1 MKENFFQNKFALIT
15 LLSACGIVAI
25 SMGLRQTFGLFSDFF
40 VKDLQCTIT
49 QFGLAIG
56 IQMLMWGMFAPIFGA
71 MADKIGGNKV
81 TIIAF
86 VFMALGI
93 YLLYSGP
100 NTGIFFQIN
109 LGLLVGIGLGGTA
122 ISVQI
127 GEVGKHFP
135 NKTRG
140 MAIGIVVAMASIGYF
155 FSPMYTK
162 FALSAFGWEKTL
174 QTFLYFII
182 FGMIAGIFLFP
193 VKKNKIESPSI
204 KTQEQN
210 NKITIKEQSIGEA
223 LKEAFSHKGFI
234 LLTFG
239 FFVCGFNI
247 TLVSAHIPGYIQERG
262 FEAWTAF
269 AILSLIGLF
278 NVFGTL
284 SFGYLS
290 GKYSKKILLSILY
303 FSRGIVLILFLV
315 LPTSTYVAIGFGI
328 LYGYLLLAT
337 IPPTNGII
345 SQVFG
350 TKYLA
355 MLYGVV
361 FFSHQIGSFLG
372 AYLGGYFFDQYGSYD
387 YAFYLSIALSF
398 FATVVHLPIDEKPL
412 PRLATT

>member
-1 MKENFFQNKFALIT
+1 MIKEKFFPSKLALIT
-15 LLSACGIVAI
+15 LLSACGIVAV

-40 VKDLQCTIT
+40 VKDLQSTVT

-81 TIIAF
+81 TIIGF

-109 LGLLVGIGLGGTA
+109 LGLLIGIGLGGTA

-140 MAIGIVVAMASIGYF
+140 LAIGIVVAMASIGYF
-155 FSPMYTK
+155 FSPLYTK

-182 FGMIAGIFLFP
+182 FGMIVGIFLFP
-193 VKKNKIESPSI
+193 VKKETNTSNNIKIN
-204 KTQEQN
+204 EQ
-210 NKITIKEQSIGEA
+210 TISEA

-278 NVFGTL
+278 NIFGTL

-315 LPTSTYVAIGFGI
+315 LPTSTYVALGFGI
-328 LYGYLLLAT
+328 LYGYLWLST

-345 SQVFG
+345 SQIFG

-355 MLYGVV
+355 MLYGLV
-361 FFSHQIGSFLG
+361 FFSHQIGSFFG

-387 YAFYLSIALSF
+387 YAWYLSIGLSF
-398 FATVVHLPIDEKPL
+398 FATLVHLPIDEKPL
-412 PRLATT
+412 LRLSTT

>member
-1 MKENFFQNKFALIT
+1 MIKERFFQNKLALIT
-15 LLSACGIVAI
+15 LLSACGIVAV

-40 VKDLQCTIT
+40 VKDLQCTVT

-109 LGLLVGIGLGGTA
+109 LGLLIGIGLGGTA

-140 MAIGIVVAMASIGYF
+140 LAIGIVVAMASIGYF

-162 FALSAFGWEKTL
+162 FALTTFGWEKTL

-193 VKKNKIESPSI
+193 VKKNKEENANI
-204 KTQEQN
+204 KTHEQ
-210 NKITIKEQSIGEA
+210 TIPEA
-223 LKEAFSHKGFI
+223 LKEAFNHKGFI

-262 FEAWTAF
+262 FELWTAF

-278 NVFGTL
+278 NIFGTL
-284 SFGYLS
+284 TFGYLS
-290 GKYSKKILLSILY
+290 GRYSKKILLSILY
-303 FSRGIVLILFLV
+303 FSRGVVLILFLV
-315 LPTSTYVAIGFGI
+315 LPTSTYVALGFGI
-328 LYGYLLLAT
+328 LYGYLWLST

-355 MLYGVV
+355 MLYGIV
-361 FFSHQIGSFLG
+361 FFSHQIGSFFG
-372 AYLGGYFFDQYGSYD
+372 AYLGGYFFDRYGSYD
-387 YAFYLSIALSF
+387 YAWYLSIVLSF
-398 FATVVHLPIDEKPL
+398 FATIVHLPIDEKPL
-412 PRLATT
+412 TRLAST

>member
-1 MKENFFQNKFALIT
+1 MIKEKFFPNKLALIT
-15 LLSACGIVAI
+15 LLSACGIVAV

-140 MAIGIVVAMASIGYF
+140 LAIGIVVAMASIGYF
-155 FSPMYTK
+155 FSPLYTK
-162 FALSAFGWEKTL
+162 FSLSAFGWEKTL

-182 FGMIAGIFLFP
+182 FGMIASIFLFP
-193 VKKNKIESPSI
+193 VKKDKIVSANI
-204 KTQEQN
+204 KTAEQ
-210 NKITIKEQSIGEA
+210 TIPEA
-223 LKEAFSHKGFI
+223 LKEAFNHRGFI

-262 FEAWTAF
+262 FELWTAF

-278 NVFGTL
+278 NIFGTL

-290 GKYSKKILLSILY
+290 GKYSKKMLLSILY

-315 LPTSTYVAIGFGI
+315 LPTSTYVALGFGV
-328 LYGYLLLAT
+328 LYGYLWLST

-361 FFSHQIGSFLG
+361 FFSHQIGSFFG
-372 AYLGGYFFDQYGSYD
+372 AYLGGYFFDLYGSYD
-387 YAFYLSIALSF
+387 YAWYLSIVLSF
-398 FATVVHLPIDEKPL
+398 FATIVHLPIDEKPL

>member
-1 MKENFFQNKFALIT
+1 MIKENFFPTKVALIT
-15 LLSACGIVAI
+15 LISACSIVAV

-40 VKDLQCTIT
+40 VKDLQCTVT

-56 IQMLMWGMFAPIFGA
+56 IQMLMWGMFAPIFGIL
-71 MADKIGGNKV
+71 ADKIGGSKV
-81 TIIAF
+81 TIVAF
-86 VFMALGI
+86 CFVALGI

-127 GEVGKHFP
+127 AEVGKHFP

-155 FSPMYTK
+155 FSPIYTK
-162 FALSAFGWEKTL
+162 FALSAYGWEKTL
-174 QTFLYFII
+174 NTFLYFII
-182 FGMIAGIFLFP
+182 FGIIAAIFLRG
-193 VKKNKIESPSI
+193 VKKENSSNINL
-204 KTQEQN
+204 QAN
-210 NKITIKEQSIGEA
+210 NQTLDEA
-223 LKEAFSHKGFI
+223 LKEAFNHKGFI
-234 LLTFG
+234 LLMLG

-262 FEAWTAF
+262 FETWTAF

-284 SFGYLS
+284 TFGYLS

-303 FSRGIVLILFLV
+303 FARGVVLILFLI

-328 LYGYLLLAT
+328 FYGYLWLAT

-355 MLYGVV
+355 TLYGLV

-372 AYLGGYFFDQYGSYD
+372 AYLGGYFYDKYGSYD
-387 YAFYLSIALSF
+387 YAWYLSIALSF
-398 FATVVHLPIDEKPL
+398 FATLVHLPIDEKPL
-412 PRLATT
+412 TRLATT

>member
-1 MKENFFQNKFALIT
+1 MTKEKFFQSKIALIS
-15 LLSACGIVAI
+15 LLSACGIVAV

-86 VFMALGI
+86 LFFALGI

-109 LGLLVGIGLGGTA
+109 LGLLIGIGLGGTA

-127 GEVGKHFP
+127 GEVGRHFP
-135 NKTRG
+135 NKTRS
-140 MAIGIVVAMASIGYF
+140 MAVGIVVAMASIGYF

-162 FALSAFGWEKTL
+162 FALSSYGWEKTL
-174 QTFLYFII
+174 QSFLFFII
-182 FGMIAGIFLFP
+182 FGMIVAIFLFP
-193 VKKNKIESPSI
+193 VKKDKNLSDKS
-204 KTQEQN
+204 KN
-210 NKITIKEQSIGEA
+210 KEQTIPEA
-223 LKEAFSHKGFI
+223 LKEAFNHKGFI

-284 SFGYLS
+284 TFGYLS
-290 GKYSKKILLSILY
+290 GKFSKRILLSILY

-315 LPTSTYVAIGFGI
+315 LPTSSYVALGFGM
-328 LYGYLLLAT
+328 LYGYLWLST
-337 IPPTNGII
+337 IPPTSGII
-345 SQVFG
+345 AQVFG
-350 TKYLA
+350 TQYSS

-361 FFSHQIGSFLG
+361 FFSHQIGSFFG

-387 YAFYLSIALSF
+387 YAWYLSIALSF
-398 FATVVHLPIDEKPL
+398 FATIIHLPIDEKPL
-412 PRLATT
+412 PRLSTA

>member
-1 MKENFFQNKFALIT
+1 MVCFPI
-15 LLSACGIVAI
+15 
-25 SMGLRQTFGLFSDFF
+25 FF
-40 VKDLQCTIT
+40 VKDLQSTVT

-86 VFMALGI
+86 LFMALGI

-100 NTGIFFQIN
+100 NTGIFFHIH

-127 GEVGKHFP
+127 GEVAKHFP

-140 MAIGIVVAMASIGYF
+140 LAIGIVVAMASIGYF

-174 QTFLYFII
+174 ETFLYFIV

-193 VKKNKIESPSI
+193 VKKE
-204 KTQEQN
+204 
-210 NKITIKEQSIGEA
+210 KITTANIKLNEQTIREA
-223 LKEAFSHKGFI
+223 LKEAFNHKGFL

-262 FEAWTAF
+262 FAF
-269 AILSLIGLF
+269 S
-278 NVFGTL
+278 NGTN
-284 SFGYLS
+284 SDA
-290 GKYSKKILLSILY
+290 K
-303 FSRGIVLILFLV
+303 VV
-315 LPTSTYVAIGFGI
+315 LPEPGKPMISIFFINCYIVASLGRGLSSIGKWTTVAKKDNAI
-328 LYGYLLLAT
+328 D
-337 IPPTNGII
+337 
-345 SQVFG
+345 
-350 TKYLA
+350 KYQA
-355 MLYGVV
+355 
-361 FFSHQIGSFLG
+361 
-372 AYLGGYFFDQYGSYD
+372 
-387 YAFYLSIALSF
+387 
-398 FATVVHLPIDEKPL
+398 
-412 PRLATT
+412 

>member
-1 MKENFFQNKFALIT
+1 MEREKFFRNRLALIT
-15 LLSACGIVAI
+15 LLSACGIVAV

-40 VKDLQCTIT
+40 VRDLQVTVT
-49 QFGLAIG
+49 EFGLAIG
-56 IQMLMWGMFAPIFGA
+56 IQMLMWGLLAPIFGA

-86 VFMALGI
+86 VFFALGI
-93 YLLYSGP
+93 YFLYAGP
-100 NTGIFFQIN
+100 NTGTFFQIN
-109 LGLLVGIGLGGTA
+109 LGLLIGIGLGGTA

-140 MAIGIVVAMASIGYF
+140 LAIGIVVAMASIGYF
-155 FSPMYTK
+155 FSPLYTK
-162 FALSAFGWEKTL
+162 FALSEFGWEKTL
-174 QTFLYFII
+174 QTYLYFIF
-182 FGMIAGIFLFP
+182 FGIVAGIFLFP
-193 VKKNKIESPSI
+193 VKKNNG
-204 KTQEQN
+204 TN
-210 NKITIKEQSIGEA
+210 NTIKVDEQTIGEA
-223 LKEAFSHKGFI
+223 LKEAFNHKGFI
-234 LLTFG
+234 LLAFG

-247 TLVSAHIPGYIQERG
+247 TLVAAHIPGYIQERG

-284 SFGYLS
+284 TFGYLS

-303 FSRGIVLILFLV
+303 FSRAIIMIAFLL
-315 LPTSTYVAIGFGI
+315 LPPSTYVALGFGMVFGF
-328 LYGYLLLAT
+328 LWLAT

-345 SQVFG
+345 SQIFG

-361 FFSHQIGSFLG
+361 FLSHQIGSFLG

-387 YAFYLSIALSF
+387 YAFYVSIGLAF
-398 FATVVHLPIDEKPL
+398 FATLVHLPIDEKPVM
-412 PRLATT
+412 RLSSTQEV

>member
-1 MKENFFQNKFALIT
+1 MTERFFQNKLALIT
-15 LLSACGIVAI
+15 LLSACGIVAV

-40 VKDLQCTIT
+40 VKDLQCTVT

-81 TIIAF
+81 SIIAF

-140 MAIGIVVAMASIGYF
+140 LAIGIVVAMASIGYF
-155 FSPMYTK
+155 FSPLYTK
-162 FALSAFGWEKTL
+162 FALSEFGWEKTL

-182 FGMIAGIFLFP
+182 FGMIAAIFLFP
-193 VKKNKIESPSI
+193 VKKNIITSSNT
-204 KTQEQN
+204 KTYEQ
-210 NKITIKEQSIGEA
+210 TILEA
-223 LKEAFSHKGFI
+223 LKEAFSHRGFI

-262 FEAWTAF
+262 FELWTAF
-269 AILSLIGLF
+269 VILSLIGLF
-278 NVFGTL
+278 NIFGTL
-284 SFGYLS
+284 TFGYLS

-315 LPTSTYVAIGFGI
+315 LPTSTYVALGFGI
-328 LYGYLLLAT
+328 LYGYLWLST

-345 SQVFG
+345 SQIFG

-355 MLYGVV
+355 MLYGIV
-361 FFSHQIGSFLG
+361 FFSHQIGSFFG

-387 YAFYLSIALSF
+387 YAWYLSIALSF
-398 FATVVHLPIDEKPL
+398 FATIVHLPIDEKPL

>member
-1 MKENFFQNKFALIT
+1 MIKEKFFPSTLALIT

-25 SMGLRQTFGLFSDFF
+25 SMGIRQTFGLFSDFF
-40 VKDLQCTIT
+40 VKDLQSTVT

-56 IQMLMWGMFAPIFGA
+56 IQMLLWGMFAPIFGA

-100 NTGIFFQIN
+100 NTGIFFHIN

-140 MAIGIVVAMASIGYF
+140 LAIGIVVAMASIGYF
-155 FSPMYTK
+155 FSPLYTK

-182 FGMIAGIFLFP
+182 FGMVAGIFLFP
-193 VKKNKIESPSI
+193 VKKEKSTSNNIKIN
-204 KTQEQN
+204 EQ
-210 NKITIKEQSIGEA
+210 TIFEA
-223 LKEAFSHKGFI
+223 LKEAFNHKGFI

-262 FEAWTAF
+262 FELWTAF

-278 NVFGTL
+278 NIFGTL

-290 GKYSKKILLSILY
+290 GKYSKKMLLSILY

-315 LPTSTYVAIGFGI
+315 LPTSTYVALGFGI
-328 LYGYLLLAT
+328 LYGYLWLST

-355 MLYGVV
+355 MLYGLV
-361 FFSHQIGSFLG
+361 FFSHQIGSFFG

-387 YAFYLSIALSF
+387 YAWYLSIALSF
-398 FATVVHLPIDEKPL
+398 FATVIHLPIDEKPL

>member
-1 MKENFFQNKFALIT
+1 MIKEKFFPNKLALIT
-15 LLSACGIVAI
+15 LLSACGVVAI

-40 VKDLQCTIT
+40 VKDLQSTVT

-140 MAIGIVVAMASIGYF
+140 LAIGIVVAMASIGYF
-155 FSPMYTK
+155 FSPLYTK

-193 VKKNKIESPSI
+193 VKKEKSTSDGIKIN
-204 KTQEQN
+204 EQ
-210 NKITIKEQSIGEA
+210 TIPEA

-234 LLTFG
+234 LLSFG

-278 NVFGTL
+278 NIFGTL

-315 LPTSTYVAIGFGI
+315 LPTSTYVALGFGI
-328 LYGYLLLAT
+328 LYGYLWLST

-355 MLYGVV
+355 MLYGLV
-361 FFSHQIGSFLG
+361 FFSHQIGSFFG

-387 YAFYLSIALSF
+387 YAWYLSIALSF
-398 FATVVHLPIDEKPL
+398 FATIVHLPIDEKPL
-412 PRLATT
+412 PRLATA

>member
-1 MKENFFQNKFALIT
+1 MSQTKFFPSKLALIT
-15 LLSACGIVAI
+15 LLSACGIVAV

-40 VKDLQCTIT
+40 VKDLQCTVT

-86 VFMALGI
+86 IFMALGI

-127 GEVGKHFP
+127 AEVGKHFP
-135 NKTRG
+135 NQTRG
-140 MAIGIVVAMASIGYF
+140 LAIGIVVATASIGYF
-155 FSPMYTK
+155 FSPLYTK
-162 FALSAFGWEKTL
+162 FALSAYGWEKTL

-182 FGMIAGIFLFP
+182 FGMIAAIFLFP
-193 VKKNKIESPSI
+193 VKKDNTTNNVKVN
-204 KTQEQN
+204 EQ
-210 NKITIKEQSIGEA
+210 TIGEA
-223 LKEAFSHKGFI
+223 LKEAFNHKGFI
-234 LLTFG
+234 LLIFG

-247 TLVSAHIPGYIQERG
+247 TLVAAHIPGYMQERG

-278 NVFGTL
+278 NIFGTL
-284 SFGYLS
+284 TFGFLS
-290 GKYSKKILLSILY
+290 GKYSKKILLSVLY
-303 FSRGIVLILFLV
+303 FLRGIVLILFLF
-315 LPTSTYVAIGFGI
+315 LPASPYTALGFGV
-328 LYGYLLLAT
+328 LYGYLWLAT

-345 SQVFG
+345 SQIFG

-355 MLYGVV
+355 TLYGIV
-361 FFSHQIGSFLG
+361 FFSHQIGGFLG
-372 AYLGGYFFDQYGSYD
+372 AYLGGYFFDKYSSYD
-387 YAFYLSIALSF
+387 YAFYLSIGFSF
-398 FATVVHLPIDEKPL
+398 FATLVHLPIDEKPVM
-412 PRLATT
+412 RISVT

>member
-1 MKENFFQNKFALIT
+1 VIKEKFFPSKLALIT
-15 LLSACGIVAI
+15 LLSACGIVAV

-40 VKDLQCTIT
+40 VKDLQSTVT

-86 VFMALGI
+86 LFFALGI

-109 LGLLVGIGLGGTA
+109 LGLLIGIGLGGTA

-140 MAIGIVVAMASIGYF
+140 LAIGIVVAMASIGYF

-162 FALSAFGWEKTL
+162 FALSEFGWEKTL

-193 VKKNKIESPSI
+193 VKKDKIASTNI
-204 KTQEQN
+204 KTYEQ
-210 NKITIKEQSIGEA
+210 TIPEA
-223 LKEAFSHKGFI
+223 LKEAFNHKGFI
-234 LLTFG
+234 LLNFG

-247 TLVSAHIPGYIQERG
+247 TLVSAHIPGYIQARG
-262 FEAWTAF
+262 FELWTAV

-278 NVFGTL
+278 NIFGTL

-315 LPTSTYVAIGFGI
+315 LPTSTYVALGFGI
-328 LYGYLLLAT
+328 LYGYLWLST

-345 SQVFG
+345 SQIFG

-355 MLYGVV
+355 MLYGLV
-361 FFSHQIGSFLG
+361 FFSHQIGSFFG

-387 YAFYLSIALSF
+387 YAWYLSIALSF

>member
-1 MKENFFQNKFALIT
+1 MIKEKFFPNKLALIT
-15 LLSACGIVAI
+15 LLSACGVVAI

-40 VKDLQCTIT
+40 VKDLQSTVT

-56 IQMLMWGMFAPIFGA
+56 IQMLLWGMFAPIFGA

-140 MAIGIVVAMASIGYF
+140 LAIGIVVAIASIGYF
-155 FSPMYTK
+155 FSPLYTK

-182 FGMIAGIFLFP
+182 FGMVAGIFLFP
-193 VKKNKIESPSI
+193 VKKEKSTSNNIKIN
-204 KTQEQN
+204 EQ
-210 NKITIKEQSIGEA
+210 TIFEA
-223 LKEAFSHKGFI
+223 LREAFSHKGFV

-278 NVFGTL
+278 NIFGTL

-315 LPTSTYVAIGFGI
+315 LPTSTYVALGFGI
-328 LYGYLLLAT
+328 LYGYLWLST

-350 TKYLA
+350 TKYLS
-355 MLYGVV
+355 MLYGLV
-361 FFSHQIGSFLG
+361 FFSHQIGSFFG

-387 YAFYLSIALSF
+387 YAWYLSIALSF

>member
-1 MKENFFQNKFALIT
+1 VIKEKFFPSTLALIT
-15 LLSACGIVAI
+15 LLSACGIVAV

-40 VKDLQCTIT
+40 VKDLQSTVT

-56 IQMLMWGMFAPIFGA
+56 IQMLMWGMFAPIFGV

-109 LGLLVGIGLGGTA
+109 LGLLIGIGLGGTA

-127 GEVGKHFP
+127 GEVGKQFP

-140 MAIGIVVAMASIGYF
+140 LAIGIVVAMASIGYF
-155 FSPMYTK
+155 FSPLYTK
-162 FALSAFGWEKTL
+162 FALTAFGWEKTL

-193 VKKNKIESPSI
+193 VKKEKSTSDGIKIN
-204 KTQEQN
+204 EQ
-210 NKITIKEQSIGEA
+210 TIPEA

-234 LLTFG
+234 LLSFG

-278 NVFGTL
+278 NIFGTL

-315 LPTSTYVAIGFGI
+315 LPTSTYVALGFGI
-328 LYGYLLLAT
+328 LYGYLWLST

-355 MLYGVV
+355 MLYGLV
-361 FFSHQIGSFLG
+361 FFSHQIGSFFG
-372 AYLGGYFFDQYGSYD
+372 AYLGGYFYDQYGSYD
-387 YAFYLSIALSF
+387 YAWYLSIALSF

>member
-1 MKENFFQNKFALIT
+1 MKEKFFQNRIALVT
-15 LLSACGIVAI
+15 LLSACGIVAV

-56 IQMLMWGMFAPIFGA
+56 LQMLMWGMFAPIFGA

-86 VFMALGI
+86 AFMALGI

-100 NTGIFFQIN
+100 NTGVFFQIN

-140 MAIGIVVAMASIGYF
+140 LAIGIVVAMASIGYF
-155 FSPMYTK
+155 FSPLYTK
-162 FALSAFGWEKTL
+162 FALSEFGWEKTL
-174 QTFLYFII
+174 QTYLYFII

-193 VKKNKIESPSI
+193 VKKDKNTSGKVIVD
-204 KTQEQN
+204 EQ
-210 NKITIKEQSIGEA
+210 TIPEA
-223 LKEAFSHKGFI
+223 LKEAFTHRGFI
-234 LLTFG
+234 LLTLG

-262 FEAWTAF
+262 FEVWTAF
-269 AILSLIGLF
+269 AILSLIGFF
-278 NVFGTL
+278 NIFGTL

-303 FSRGIVLILFLV
+303 FSRGIVLILFLF
-315 LPTSTYVAIGFGI
+315 LPTSTYVALGFGI
-328 LYGYLLLAT
+328 IYGFLWLST
-337 IPPTNGII
+337 IPPTNGIV
-345 SQVFG
+345 SQIFG

-372 AYLGGYFFDQYGSYD
+372 AYLGGYFFDKYGSYD
-387 YAFYLSIALSF
+387 YAFYLSIGLSF
-398 FATVVHLPIDEKPL
+398 FATLVHLPIDEKPVM
-412 PRLATT
+412 RISVV

>member
-1 MKENFFQNKFALIT
+1 VIKEKFFPSKLALIT
-15 LLSACGIVAI
+15 LLSACGIVAV

-40 VKDLQCTIT
+40 IKDLQSTVT

-109 LGLLVGIGLGGTA
+109 LGLLIGIGLGGTA

-140 MAIGIVVAMASIGYF
+140 LAIGIVVAMASIGYF
-155 FSPMYTK
+155 FSPLYTK

-182 FGMIAGIFLFP
+182 FGMVAGIFLFP
-193 VKKNKIESPSI
+193 VKKEKSTSNNIKIN
-204 KTQEQN
+204 EQ
-210 NKITIKEQSIGEA
+210 TIFEA
-223 LKEAFSHKGFI
+223 LREAFSHKGFV

-278 NVFGTL
+278 NIFGTL
-284 SFGYLS
+284 SFGYFS

-315 LPTSTYVAIGFGI
+315 LPTSTYVALGFGI
-328 LYGYLLLAT
+328 LYGYLWLST

-361 FFSHQIGSFLG
+361 FFSHQIGSFFG

-387 YAFYLSIALSF
+387 YAWYLSIGLSF
-398 FATVVHLPIDEKPL
+398 FATLVHLPIDEKPL
-412 PRLATT
+412 LRLSTT

>member
-1 MKENFFQNKFALIT
+1 MIKEKFFPSTLALIT

-25 SMGLRQTFGLFSDFF
+25 SMGIRQTFGLFSDFF
-40 VKDLQCTIT
+40 VKDLQSTVT

-56 IQMLMWGMFAPIFGA
+56 IQMLLWGMFAPIFGA

-140 MAIGIVVAMASIGYF
+140 LAIGIVVAMASIGYF
-155 FSPMYTK
+155 FSPLYTK

-182 FGMIAGIFLFP
+182 FGMVAGIFLFP
-193 VKKNKIESPSI
+193 VKKEKSTSSNIKIN
-204 KTQEQN
+204 EQ
-210 NKITIKEQSIGEA
+210 TIFEA
-223 LKEAFSHKGFI
+223 LREAFSHKGFV

-278 NVFGTL
+278 NIFGTL

-315 LPTSTYVAIGFGI
+315 LPTSTYVALGFGI
-328 LYGYLLLAT
+328 LYGYLWLST

-345 SQVFG
+345 SQIFG

-361 FFSHQIGSFLG
+361 FFSHQIGSFFG
-372 AYLGGYFFDQYGSYD
+372 AYLGGYFFDQYGSYN
-387 YAFYLSIALSF
+387 YAWYLSIGLSF

>member
-1 MKENFFQNKFALIT
+1 MIKEKFFQNKLALIT
-15 LLSACGIVAI
+15 LLSACGIVAV

-40 VKDLQCTIT
+40 IKDLQCTVT

-71 MADKIGGNKV
+71 LADKIGGNKV

-86 VFMALGI
+86 LFFALGI

-140 MAIGIVVAMASIGYF
+140 LAIGIVVAMASIGYF
-155 FSPMYTK
+155 FSPLYTK
-162 FALSAFGWEKTL
+162 FALSTFGWEKTL

-182 FGMIAGIFLFP
+182 FGMFAGIFLLP
-193 VKKNKIESPSI
+193 VKKEKISSDTAKI
-204 KTQEQN
+204 NEQ
-210 NKITIKEQSIGEA
+210 TILEA
-223 LKEAFSHKGFI
+223 LKEAFNHKGFI

-278 NVFGTL
+278 NIFGTL

-303 FSRGIVLILFLV
+303 FLRGIVLILFLV
-315 LPTSTYVAIGFGI
+315 LPTSTYVALGFGI
-328 LYGYLLLAT
+328 FYGYLWLST

-372 AYLGGYFFDQYGSYD
+372 AFLGGYFFDQYGSYD
-387 YAFYLSIALSF
+387 YAWYLSIALSF
-398 FATVVHLPIDEKPL
+398 FATIIHLPIDEKPL

>member
-1 MKENFFQNKFALIT
+1 MKEKFFQNKLALIT
-15 LLSACGIVAI
+15 LLSACGVVAV

-109 LGLLVGIGLGGTA
+109 LGLLIGIGLGGTA

-140 MAIGIVVAMASIGYF
+140 LAIGIVVAMASIGYF

-162 FALSAFGWEKTL
+162 FALSEFGWEKTL

-193 VKKNKIESPSI
+193 AKKVKIASTNI
-204 KTQEQN
+204 KTHEQ
-210 NKITIKEQSIGEA
+210 TIPEA
-223 LKEAFSHKGFI
+223 LKEAFNHKGFI

-262 FEAWTAF
+262 FELWTAF

-278 NVFGTL
+278 NIFGTL
-284 SFGYLS
+284 TFGYLS
-290 GKYSKKILLSILY
+290 GKYSKKMLLSILY

-315 LPTSTYVAIGFGI
+315 LPTSTYVALGFGI
-328 LYGYLLLAT
+328 LYGYLWLST

-361 FFSHQIGSFLG
+361 FFSHQIGSFFG
-372 AYLGGYFFDQYGSYD
+372 AYLGGFFFDQYGSYD
-387 YAFYLSIALSF
+387 YAWYLSIVLSF
-398 FATVVHLPIDEKPL
+398 FATIVHLPIDEKPL

>member
-1 MKENFFQNKFALIT
+1 MIKEKFFPSTLALIT

-25 SMGLRQTFGLFSDFF
+25 SMGIRQTFGLFSDFF
-40 VKDLQCTIT
+40 VKDLQSTVT

-56 IQMLMWGMFAPIFGA
+56 IQMLLWGMFAPIFGA

-100 NTGIFFQIN
+100 NTGIFFHIN

-155 FSPMYTK
+155 FSPLYTK

-182 FGMIAGIFLFP
+182 FGMVAGIFLFP
-193 VKKNKIESPSI
+193 VKKEKSTSSNIKIN
-204 KTQEQN
+204 EQ
-210 NKITIKEQSIGEA
+210 TIFEA
-223 LKEAFSHKGFI
+223 LREAFSHKGFV

-278 NVFGTL
+278 NIFGTL
-284 SFGYLS
+284 SFGYFS

-315 LPTSTYVAIGFGI
+315 LPTSTYVALGFGI
-328 LYGYLLLAT
+328 LYGYLWLST

-345 SQVFG
+345 SQIFG

-361 FFSHQIGSFLG
+361 FFSHQIGSFFG
-372 AYLGGYFFDQYGSYD
+372 AYLGGYFFDQYGSYN
-387 YAFYLSIALSF
+387 YAWYLSIGLSF

>member
-1 MKENFFQNKFALIT
+1 MTEEKFFQSKIALIT
-15 LLSACGIVAI
+15 LLSACGIVAV

-40 VKDLQCTIT
+40 VEDLQCTIT

-86 VFMALGI
+86 VFFALGI

-109 LGLLVGIGLGGTA
+109 LGLLIGIGLGGTA

-140 MAIGIVVAMASIGYF
+140 LAIGIVVAMASIGYF

-162 FALSAFGWEKTL
+162 YALTAFGWEKTL
-174 QTFLYFII
+174 QHFLYFII

-193 VKKNKIESPSI
+193 VKKTDKKKSLNS
-204 KTQEQN
+204 
-210 NKITIKEQSIGEA
+210 QSIRDA
-223 LKEAFSHKGFI
+223 LKEAFNHKGFI
-234 LLTFG
+234 LLTLG

-262 FEAWTAF
+262 FETWTAF

-303 FSRGIVLILFLV
+303 FSRGVVLILFLI

-328 LYGYLLLAT
+328 LYGFLWLAT

-350 TKYLA
+350 TQYLA
-355 MLYGVV
+355 MLYGLV
-361 FFSHQIGSFLG
+361 FFSHQVGSFFG
-372 AYLGGYFFDQYGSYD
+372 AYLGGYFYDQYGTYD
-387 YAFYLSIALSF
+387 YAWYLSIALSF
-398 FATVVHLPIDEKPL
+398 FATLVHLPIDERPL
-412 PRLATT
+412 PRLASV

>member
-1 MKENFFQNKFALIT
+1 MIKEKFFPSTLALIT
-15 LLSACGIVAI
+15 LLSACGIVAV

-40 VKDLQCTIT
+40 VKDLQSTVT
-49 QFGLAIG
+49 EFGLAIG

-140 MAIGIVVAMASIGYF
+140 LAIGIVVAMASIGYF
-155 FSPMYTK
+155 FSPLYTK
-162 FALSAFGWEKTL
+162 FALTAFGWEKTL

-182 FGMIAGIFLFP
+182 FGMFAGIFLFP
-193 VKKNKIESPSI
+193 VKKETSTSNNIKIN
-204 KTQEQN
+204 EQ
-210 NKITIKEQSIGEA
+210 TISEA
-223 LKEAFSHKGFI
+223 LKEAFSHKGFV

-278 NVFGTL
+278 NIFGTL

-303 FSRGIVLILFLV
+303 FSRGVVLILFLV
-315 LPTSTYVAIGFGI
+315 LPTSTYVALGFGI
-328 LYGYLLLAT
+328 IYGYLWLST

-350 TKYLA
+350 TKYLS
-355 MLYGVV
+355 MLYGLV
-361 FFSHQIGSFLG
+361 FFSHQIGSFFG

-387 YAFYLSIALSF
+387 YAWYLSIALSF

>member
-1 MKENFFQNKFALIT
+1 VIKEKFFPSTLALIT
-15 LLSACGIVAI
+15 LLSACGIVAV

-40 VKDLQCTIT
+40 VKDLQSTVT
-49 QFGLAIG
+49 EFGLAIG

-93 YLLYSGP
+93 YLLSSGP
-100 NTGIFFQIN
+100 NTGISFQIN
-109 LGLLVGIGLGGTA
+109 LGLLIGIGLGGTA

-140 MAIGIVVAMASIGYF
+140 LAIGIVVAMASIGYF
-155 FSPMYTK
+155 FSPLYTK
-162 FALSAFGWEKTL
+162 FALTAFGWEKTL

-182 FGMIAGIFLFP
+182 FGMIAGIFLLP
-193 VKKNKIESPSI
+193 VKKEANTSNNIKIN
-204 KTQEQN
+204 EQ
-210 NKITIKEQSIGEA
+210 TISEA

-315 LPTSTYVAIGFGI
+315 LPTSTYVALGFGI
-328 LYGYLLLAT
+328 IYGYLWLST

-350 TKYLA
+350 TKYLS
-355 MLYGVV
+355 MLYGLV
-361 FFSHQIGSFLG
+361 FFSHQIGSFFG

-387 YAFYLSIALSF
+387 YAWYLSIVLSF

-412 PRLATT
+412 PRLATI

>member
-1 MKENFFQNKFALIT
+1 MKEKFFPSNSALFT
-15 LLSACGIVAI
+15 LISACLIVAVF
-25 SMGLRQTFGLFSDFF
+25 MGLRMVFGLFTDFF
-40 VKDLQCTIT
+40 VNDLQCTVT

-86 VFMALGI
+86 IFFGLGI

-109 LGLLVGIGLGGTA
+109 LGLLIGIGLGGTA

-140 MAIGIVVAMASIGYF
+140 LAIGIVVAMASIGYF

-162 FALSAFGWEKTL
+162 FALSAYGWEKTL
-174 QTFLYFII
+174 QTFLYIII

-193 VKKNKIESPSI
+193 VKK
-204 KTQEQN
+204 TQEKN
-210 NKITIKEQSIGEA
+210 NKIIIKKQSIREA
-223 LKEAFSHKGFI
+223 LKEAFNHKGFV
-234 LLTFG
+234 LLTVG

-284 SFGYLS
+284 TFGYLS

-303 FSRGIVLILFLV
+303 FSRGIVLILFLA
-315 LPTSTYVAIGFGI
+315 LPSSTYVAIGFGI
-328 LYGYLLLAT
+328 LYGYLWLAT

-350 TKYLA
+350 TQYLA
-355 MLYGVV
+355 MLYGLV

-398 FATVVHLPIDEKPL
+398 FATLVHLPIDEKPL

>member
-1 MKENFFQNKFALIT
+1 MIKKKFFPSTLALIT

-25 SMGLRQTFGLFSDFF
+25 SMGIRQTFGLFSDFF
-40 VKDLQCTIT
+40 VKDLQSTAT

-56 IQMLMWGMFAPIFGA
+56 IQMLFWGMFAPIFGA

-100 NTGIFFQIN
+100 NTGIFFHIN

-155 FSPMYTK
+155 FSPLYTK

-174 QTFLYFII
+174 HTFLYFII
-182 FGMIAGIFLFP
+182 FGMVAGIFLFP
-193 VKKNKIESPSI
+193 VKKEKSTSSNIKIN
-204 KTQEQN
+204 EQ
-210 NKITIKEQSIGEA
+210 TIFEA
-223 LKEAFSHKGFI
+223 LREAFSHKGFV

-278 NVFGTL
+278 NIFGTL
-284 SFGYLS
+284 SFGYFS

-315 LPTSTYVAIGFGI
+315 LPTSTYVALGFGI
-328 LYGYLLLAT
+328 LYGYLWLST

-345 SQVFG
+345 SQIFG

-361 FFSHQIGSFLG
+361 FFSHQIGSFFG
-372 AYLGGYFFDQYGSYD
+372 AYLGGYFFDQYGSYN
-387 YAFYLSIALSF
+387 YAWYLSIGLSF

>member
-1 MKENFFQNKFALIT
+1 MIKENFFQSKIALIT
-15 LLSACGIVAI
+15 LLSACGIVAV

-40 VKDLQCTIT
+40 VQDLQCTIT

-81 TIIAF
+81 TILAF
-86 VFMALGI
+86 IFFALGI

-100 NTGIFFQIN
+100 NTGIYFQIS

-140 MAIGIVVAMASIGYF
+140 LAIGIVVATASVGYF
-155 FSPMYTK
+155 FSPLYTK
-162 FALSAFGWEKTL
+162 FALTSFGWERTL
-174 QTFLYFII
+174 ETFLYFII
-182 FGMIAGIFLFP
+182 FGMIVAIFLRP
-193 VKKNKIESPSI
+193 IK
-204 KTQEQN
+204 KTQTENINNQNEQ
-210 NKITIKEQSIGEA
+210 TIPQA
-223 LKEAFSHKGFI
+223 LKEALNHKGFI
-234 LLTFG
+234 LLTLG

-262 FEAWTAF
+262 FEIWTAF

-278 NVFGTL
+278 NIFGTL
-284 SFGYLS
+284 TFGYLS
-290 GKYSKKILLSILY
+290 GKYSKKLLLSILY
-303 FSRGIVLILFLV
+303 FSRGVIMILFLL

-328 LYGYLLLAT
+328 FYGYLWLST

-345 SQVFG
+345 SQIFG
-350 TKYLA
+350 TKYLS
-355 MLYGVV
+355 MLYGLV
-361 FFSHQIGSFLG
+361 FFSHQIGSFFG
-372 AYLGGYFFDQYGSYD
+372 AYLGGYFYDQYGSYD
-387 YAFYLSIALSF
+387 YAWYLSIALSF
-398 FATVVHLPIDEKPL
+398 FATLIHLPIDERPL
-412 PRLATT
+412 PRILTA

>member
-1 MKENFFQNKFALIT
+1 MIKEKFFPNKLALIT
-15 LLSACGIVAI
+15 LLSACGVVAI

-40 VKDLQCTIT
+40 VKDLQSTVT

-140 MAIGIVVAMASIGYF
+140 LAIGIVVAMASIGYF
-155 FSPMYTK
+155 FSPLYTK

-193 VKKNKIESPSI
+193 VKKEKSTSDGIKIN
-204 KTQEQN
+204 EQ
-210 NKITIKEQSIGEA
+210 TIPEA

-234 LLTFG
+234 LLSFG

-278 NVFGTL
+278 NIFGTL

-315 LPTSTYVAIGFGI
+315 LPTSTYVALGFGI
-328 LYGYLLLAT
+328 LYGYLWLST

-355 MLYGVV
+355 MLYGLV
-361 FFSHQIGSFLG
+361 FFSHQIGSFFG
-372 AYLGGYFFDQYGSYD
+372 AYLGGYFYDQYGSYN
-387 YAFYLSIALSF
+387 YAWYLSIALSF
-398 FATVVHLPIDEKPL
+398 FATIVHLPIDEKPL

>member
-1 MKENFFQNKFALIT
+1 MIKEKFFPNKLALIT
-15 LLSACGIVAI
+15 ILSACGVVAI

-40 VKDLQCTIT
+40 VKDLQSTVT

-109 LGLLVGIGLGGTA
+109 IGLLVGIGLGGTA

-140 MAIGIVVAMASIGYF
+140 LAIGIVVAMASIGYF
-155 FSPMYTK
+155 FSPLYTK

-193 VKKNKIESPSI
+193 VKKEKSTSDGIKIN
-204 KTQEQN
+204 EQ
-210 NKITIKEQSIGEA
+210 TIPEA
-223 LKEAFSHKGFI
+223 LKEALSHKGFI
-234 LLTFG
+234 LLSFG

-278 NVFGTL
+278 NIFGTL

-303 FSRGIVLILFLV
+303 FARGIVLILFLV
-315 LPTSTYVAIGFGI
+315 LPTSTYVALGFGI
-328 LYGYLLLAT
+328 LYGYLWLST

-345 SQVFG
+345 SQIFG

-361 FFSHQIGSFLG
+361 FFSHQIGSFFG
-372 AYLGGYFFDQYGSYD
+372 AYLGGYFFDQYGSYN
-387 YAFYLSIALSF
+387 YAWYLSIGLSF

>member
-1 MKENFFQNKFALIT
+1 MIKEKFFPNKLALIT
-15 LLSACGIVAI
+15 LLSACGVVAI

-40 VKDLQCTIT
+40 VKDLQSTVT

-109 LGLLVGIGLGGTA
+109 IGLLVGIGLGGTA

-140 MAIGIVVAMASIGYF
+140 LAIGIVVAMASIGYF
-155 FSPMYTK
+155 FSPLYTK

-193 VKKNKIESPSI
+193 VKKEKSTSDGIKIN
-204 KTQEQN
+204 EQ
-210 NKITIKEQSIGEA
+210 TIPEA

-234 LLTFG
+234 LLSFG

-278 NVFGTL
+278 NIFGTL

-315 LPTSTYVAIGFGI
+315 LPTSTYVALGFGI
-328 LYGYLLLAT
+328 LYGYLWLST

-345 SQVFG
+345 SQIFG

-361 FFSHQIGSFLG
+361 FFSHQIGSFFG
-372 AYLGGYFFDQYGSYD
+372 AYLGGYFFDQYGSYN
-387 YAFYLSIALSF
+387 YAWYLSIALSF
-398 FATVVHLPIDEKPL
+398 VATVVHLPIDEKPL